1 MHIQRLWMAIQRLRT
16 AVRNLQTEISTT
28 SRRLLYSRREN
39 PHKVSSKQ
47 ATALRCR
54 LQHAATGDAM
64 RCYGQRTALRHL
76 AKNPASDRPA
86 CYPTDRDREAPH
98 ELCRAGLLGMIS
110 RYFRECFY
118 LTITL
123 ASAELIGRSGL
134 NPKAREAFGSLL
146 SLNHHLG
153 LRRADWAFGIEP
165 KSLGGFRFTPLT

>member
-1 MHIQRLWMAIQRLRT
+1 MKPFTKHTDTNRKTHRTRPRSILNSSAKLTEIAREAYRNRSRSMLKSSAKLTKISVCRLWMHIQRLWMAIQRLRT
-16 AVRNLQTEISTT
+16 AVRNLQTEISIT

-98 ELCRAGLLGMIS
+98 ELCRAGLLGI
-110 RYFRECFY
+110 Y
-118 LTITL
+118 L
-123 ASAELIGRSGL
+123 
-134 NPKAREAFGSLL
+134 
-146 SLNHHLG
+146 
-153 LRRADWAFGIEP
+153 GIEP
-165 KSLGGFRFTPLT
+165 